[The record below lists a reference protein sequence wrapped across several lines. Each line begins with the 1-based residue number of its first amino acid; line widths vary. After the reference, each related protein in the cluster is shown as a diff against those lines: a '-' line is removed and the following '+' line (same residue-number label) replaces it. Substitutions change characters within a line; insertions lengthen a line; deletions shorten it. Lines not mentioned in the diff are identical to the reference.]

1 MPHSGRH
8 TALKGKGMSGMLDT
22 GSTGFMIVCT
32 MLVLLMTPGLAFFYG
47 GLSRR
52 KNVVN
57 TMGMVFAVLGI
68 VGVAWVVA
76 GWSFAYGGDG
86 SLPFF
91 GGFDQLGCLDAVG
104 DVLEEARTTPDAL
117 ALIGA
122 GGSAVAEGAKAS
134 YPAIVDIGFQLAFAM
149 ITAAIITGAVAGRMR
164 FGALCAFVA
173 AWVLVVYAP
182 LAHMVWGGDGS
193 LIGDMIGALDF
204 AGGDAVHISS
214 GLTGLALCLMLGPR
228 KGFALVS
235 YRPHNVPF
243 VVLGASLLWFGWFG
257 FNAGSEFA
265 ADGVAA
271 LALLNTVAASAAA
284 LVSWMVV
291 ERVKVGKPTLVGA
304 ATGLVAGLVVIT
316 PAAGFVEPWAALVMG
331 AVVSPACYFAIAVAK
346 RRIGYDDALDAFGC
360 HCVGGV
366 VGGLLTGLFCVP
378 ELSWTD
384 QGGLLYT
391 GDAGL
396 LAAQVLGIMVTVAFV
411 VVLDLALGL
420 IVRACFKGSLR
431 VSEAEEAQ
439 GLDVAAHGESAYPA
453 FVGLD

>member
-265 ADGVAA
+265 ADGVA

-396 LAAQVLGIMVTVAFV
+396 LAAQALGIVVTVAFV